1 MTNAD
6 LMALLAETTL
16 SMSAAIGIVLL
27 VRRPLRRWFGAGIG
41 YSAWVLVPVSILAV
55 HLPAKALTVL
65 PAGAMGDAFVVQV
78 TASTEVMAT
87 DAGSWIVAAWMA
99 GMLAM
104 ALRLAFQQ
112 RAFLRSLGELRPRE
126 DGAFQAGSIAGLPA
140 VVGLLRPRTVLPADF
155 DLRYTDEQ
163 RTLLRMHELE
173 HVARGDLWANALV
186 AALRCVSWFNPL
198 VHLAARWFRHD
209 QELAC
214 DQRVLSHRPRS
225 RRAYG

>member
-1 MTNAD
+1 
-6 LMALLAETTL
+6 
-16 SMSAAIGIVLL
+16 
-27 VRRPLRRWFGAGIG
+27 
-41 YSAWVLVPVSILAV
+41 
-55 HLPAKALTVL
+55 
-65 PAGAMGDAFVVQV
+65 
-78 TASTEVMAT
+78 
-87 DAGSWIVAAWMA
+87 
-99 GMLAM
+99 MLAM

-155 DLRYTDEQ
+155 DLRYTGEQ

-225 RRAYG
+225 RRAAA